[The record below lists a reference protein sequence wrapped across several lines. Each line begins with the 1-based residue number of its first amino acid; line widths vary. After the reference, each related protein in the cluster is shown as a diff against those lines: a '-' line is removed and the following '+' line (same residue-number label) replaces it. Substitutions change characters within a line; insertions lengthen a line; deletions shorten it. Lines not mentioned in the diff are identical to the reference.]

1 MRDGRPPVI
10 DRPDIADVGSCAS
23 MGIVRYLAPDTDAYV
38 ASVQRH
44 APEFEAQTGHRLE
57 VRVLASDEY
66 FSNRIGHLLAGDD
79 AADVFMSGP
88 VLLWEHVG
96 AGLVEPLDEHLAEV
110 HGEFDLADFLP
121 RLLEVNRWSGHA
133 GDPLGTGPLLEIPVN
148 CESYNL
154 AFVPHV
160 LAERGLDV
168 PQTWADYFAVARDVA
183 RGTDGEIRGFG
194 QRGRGEWHTMYTG
207 FATQLWSCG
216 GRDFDPDGRAAFAD
230 ADAVEVTVTFIQ
242 ALRDAGP
249 LLWTQQRWYE
259 LALDFGRGRYALLVD
274 SDHYV
279 AFFEDE
285 RHSELVGRI
294 GYALPPAGPAGERRP
309 NLWTWSLAMT
319 AASRD
324 KRAASDFITWA
335 ASKPFLLRSAAEGN
349 MNPTRRSTW
358 DDPGFQALTAPWGDF
373 AAVSRRLLDDHAT
386 VLVTP
391 TPQYREIALRWTE
404 ALRQAYAGRDVGD
417 ALRNAAADAEGLF
430 AGSR

>member
-1 MRDGRPPVI
+1 
-10 DRPDIADVGSCAS
+10 
-23 MGIVRYLAPDTDAYV
+23 MGTVRYLAPDTDAYV

-44 APEFEAQTGHRLE
+44 AAEFEARTGHRLE
-57 VRVLASDEY
+57 IRILESDEY
-66 FSNRIGHLLAGDD
+66 FSNRIGPRLSGDD

-96 AGLVEPLDEHLAEV
+96 AGLVEPLDEHLADV
-110 HGEFDLADFLP
+110 DGEFDLADFLP
-121 RLLEVNRWSGHA
+121 RLLEVNRWTGRA
-133 GDPLGTGPLLEIPVN
+133 GDPLGAGPLLEIPVN

-154 AFVPHV
+154 AFVPHI

-168 PQTWADYFAVARDVA
+168 PQTWEDYFAVARAVA
-183 RGTDGEIRGFG
+183 NGADGRVRGFG

-230 ADAVEVTVTFIQ
+230 ADAVAVTAAFIE

-249 LLWTQQRWYE
+249 VDWTDQRWYE

-285 RHSELVGRI
+285 HDSDLVGRV
-294 GYALPPAGPAGERRP
+294 GYALPPTGPTGERRP

-324 KRAASDFITWA
+324 KRAARDFIGWA

-349 MNPTRRSTW
+349 MNPTRKSTW

-373 AAVSRRLLDDHAT
+373 AAVSRELLDEHAT

-404 ALRQAYAGRDVGD
+404 ALREAYAGHDVAA
-417 ALRNAAADAEGLF
+417 ALRAAAADAEQRF
-430 AGSR
+430 AAST

>member
-1 MRDGRPPVI
+1 
-10 DRPDIADVGSCAS
+10 
-23 MGIVRYLAPDTDAYV
+23 
-38 ASVQRH
+38 
-44 APEFEAQTGHRLE
+44 
-57 VRVLASDEY
+57 
-66 FSNRIGHLLAGDD
+66 
-79 AADVFMSGP
+79 VFMSGP

-96 AGLVEPLDEHLAEV
+96 AGLVEPLDEYLAEAP
-110 HGEFDLADFLP
+110 GEFDLADFLP
-121 RLLEVNRWSGHA
+121 RLLEVNRWTGHA

-154 AFVPHV
+154 AFVPDI
-160 LAERGLDV
+160 LTGCGLDV
-168 PQTWADYFAVARDVA
+168 PQTWEDYFAVARDIA

-230 ADAVEVTVTFIQ
+230 AEAVAVTASFIE

-249 LLWTQQRWYE
+249 VDWTEQRWYE
-259 LALDFGRGRYALLVD
+259 LALDFARGRYALLVD

-294 GYALPPAGPAGERRP
+294 SYALPPAGPAGERRP

-324 KRAASDFITWA
+324 KRAARDFIAWA
-335 ASKPFLLRSAAEGN
+335 ASKPFLLRRRRQHEPDAQEHVGRPGLPGTHRSMGRVRRRVAKAAQQARDRPRHPHAALPRDRPALDRGAARGVPGPRRRRGAPRRRGGRRAEVRRIRLTGTAEASDSRFE
-349 MNPTRRSTW
+349 TRS
-358 DDPGFQALTAPWGDF
+358 GG
-373 AAVSRRLLDDHAT
+373 
-386 VLVTP
+386 
-391 TPQYREIALRWTE
+391 
-404 ALRQAYAGRDVGD
+404 GG
-417 ALRNAAADAEGLF
+417 
-430 AGSR
+430 